1 MVDEEAD
8 VVDGID
14 VEVLVIVDET
24 VEVTDV
30 VDDGDEAIVVE
41 FEAWEDPLRTSSP
54 IKKYI
59 LNMMNC

>member
-41 FEAWEDPLRTSSP
+41 FEA
-54 IKKYI
+54 
-59 LNMMNC
+59 